1 MIPADAELTARHA
14 EIPAWDDMPDELKPV
29 LAREM
34 EVYAGFLEHTDH
46 HVGRLI
52 DAIEDLEILD
62 DTIVY
67 YIIGDNGASAEGTLN
82 GAFNEMANFNGMADL
97 ETPEFM
103 ISKMDEFGSP
113 SSYNHYA
120 VGWAWAMNTPFQWTK
135 QVASH
140 WGGTRNG
147 TIVHW
152 PNGIEEKGGLRSQ
165 FTHVIDVA
173 PTILEAAGLPEP
185 TMVNGVQQS
194 PMEGT
199 SMLYT
204 FNDADAPERHDLQ
217 YFEMFGNRGIYHKG
231 WSAVTKHKTPWVM
244 VGGETAGVRRRRVG
258 AVRRQRRLQPGPQP
272 RRRTAREARR
282 AATAVADRGRQVQ
295 RACRSTTAP
304 PSGSNRRLAGRP
316 TLIRGNSQLFFAGM
330 GRLSENSVV
339 SIKNKSFSVTAE
351 VDVPDSGANG
361 VIIAQGGRFG
371 GWARLLQGRQ
381 RQVRLQRARHPRV
394 RHHRRHPDR
403 RRHPPGAH
411 GVRLRRRRAGQGRRR
426 HPVLRR
432 HSRSAPD
439 GSSTPNR

>member
-1 MIPADAELTARHA
+1 
-14 EIPAWDDMPDELKPV
+14 
-29 LAREM
+29 
-34 EVYAGFLEHTDH
+34 
-46 HVGRLI
+46 
-52 DAIEDLEILD
+52 
-62 DTIVY
+62 
-67 YIIGDNGASAEGTLN
+67 
-82 GAFNEMANFNGMADL
+82 
-97 ETPEFM
+97 
-103 ISKMDEFGSP
+103 MDEFGSP

-165 FTHVIDVA
+165 FSHVIDVA

-199 SMLYT
+199 SMLYS

-244 VGGETAGVRRRRVG
+244 VGGELPAFDDDVWELYDGSQDYSQAHNLAAEKPEMLAKLQRLWLIE
-258 AVRRQRRLQPGPQP
+258 AVKYNVLPLDDRSAERL
-272 RRRTAREARR
+272 E
-282 AATAVADRGRQVQ
+282 
-295 RACRSTTAP
+295 
-304 PSGSNRRLAGRP
+304 PSMAGRP

-351 VDVPDSGANG
+351 VDVPDGGANG

-371 GWARLLQGRQ
+371 GWTRLRQGRQ
-381 RQVRLQRARHPRV
+381 GQVRLQRARHPRV
-394 RHHRRHPDR
+394 RHRRRHADP

-411 GVRLRRRRAGQGRRR
+411 GVRLRRRRPGQGRRR
-426 HPVLRR
+426 HPLLRR
-432 HSRSAPD
+432 RSRSAPA
-439 GSSTPNR
+439 GSRTPSR